1 MKARLSLSMKGFGL
15 MSLNKVRY
23 FTYTHTNASDV
34 WEPYF
39 KLLDRHSPG
48 IKHTVITNMISP
60 HIPFNASE
68 SGDFNQLEYDD
79 DANYCQEY
87 INCLMKV
94 DEDYV
99 IYMQEDF
106 YLYKD
111 ADKSAI
117 ESYIDVLESDREVS
131 FIRLCKQ
138 PFFDV
143 GLCLPD
149 YVDHWRLWD
158 EIDEH
163 AENELQ
169 RFVLEAGISEN
180 QVEELRRIDVYT
192 DSNVSE
198 TPYSDTLFW
207 TQDPAKKLT
216 AKISYSMQPT
226 IWRKSD
232 LISLYERCNQHKF
245 GEGDNWTDAMNHLD
259 TKGLYHY
266 NGEPQRGLLHRDSNV
281 FPYITTAI
289 VKGMWNT
296 MEYPELVDI
305 INEFGIDPCIRGELN
320 KNNMHGGS
328 WHQEQ
333 S

>member
-1 MKARLSLSMKGFGL
+1 MNLD
-15 MSLNKVRY
+15 NVRY

-34 WEPYF
+34 WKPYF
-39 KLLDRHSPG
+39 KLLDRRSPG

-60 HIPFNASE
+60 HIPFEAKK
-68 SGDFNQLEYDD
+68 SGDFNQLEYNDD
-79 DANYCQEY
+79 SNYCQEY
-87 INCLMKV
+87 INCLMTV

-106 YLYKD
+106 YLYGD
-111 ADKSAI
+111 IDRGAI

-131 FIRLCKQ
+131 FVRLCKQ

-143 GLCLPD
+143 GLFLPD
-149 YVDHWRLWD
+149 CVDDWRHLC
-158 EIDEH
+158 EFGRHTIDEYQKFV
-163 AENELQ
+163 AET
-169 RFVLEAGISEN
+169 GISES
-180 QVEELRRIDVYT
+180 QMEQLRCIDTYT

-198 TPYSDTLFW
+198 IPYSDTLFW
-207 TQDPAKKLT
+207 TQDPSKKLT
-216 AKISYSMQPT
+216 AIISYSMQPT

-232 LISLYERCNQHKF
+232 LINLYERCNRYKF
-245 GEGDNWTDAMNHLD
+245 GEGEDWTEAMNSIG

-289 VKGMWNT
+289 VKGLWNT
-296 MEYPELVDI
+296 LEYPELVEI
-305 INEFGIDPCIRGELN
+305 INEFGIDPLIRGELN
-320 KNNMHGGS
+320 KNNMHGES
-328 WHQEQ
+328 WHREK